1 MYRSAGC
8 GLEEGRGRDGGMGQ
22 REAYQLRL
30 SRATGGHEA
39 TAASGEMATAARK
52 RAARAGGGQVGDVE
66 AMDEVEDGESGNG
79 NEMFDGW
86 RFRPDSRGVG

>member
-1 MYRSAGC
+1 
-8 GLEEGRGRDGGMGQ
+8 
-22 REAYQLRL
+22 
-30 SRATGGHEA
+30 
-39 TAASGEMATAARK
+39 MATAARK